1 MAGLEAPLEAGPEA
15 AAAATQGNQTNVCR
29 RWRRFRG
36 PYNPFHRVQVSMST
50 VRDIILQYM
59 DDECHREGFKEQQVT
74 VPCNI
79 QYAGRC
85 LVHKSWSGYG
95 RTRTHTYT
103 NTHTHTHT
111 RDLQGQITI
120 ETQRLHKKQS
130 CWQRQTQTITQYIYL
145 LTMPP

>member
-1 MAGLEAPLEAGPEA
+1 MVLRRRPHSGLAASAAHNESFRAGRRWRAWMRPWRRALRPRRRRPRGPDQAPMAF
-15 AAAATQGNQTNVCR
+15 NVCR

-85 LVHKSWSGYG
+85 LDCATPRLEQRHLSIPAFRAG
-95 RTRTHTYT
+95 RSRAA
-103 NTHTHTHT
+103 
-111 RDLQGQITI
+111 RP
-120 ETQRLHKKQS
+120 
-130 CWQRQTQTITQYIYL
+130 CL
-145 LTMPP
+145 LRY